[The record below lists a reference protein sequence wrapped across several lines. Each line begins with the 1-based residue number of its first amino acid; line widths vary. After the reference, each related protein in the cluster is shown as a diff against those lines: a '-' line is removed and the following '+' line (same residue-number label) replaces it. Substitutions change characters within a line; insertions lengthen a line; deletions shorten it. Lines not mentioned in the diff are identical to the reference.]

1 MYGTAWLGECA
12 RAQRELTHERTRP
25 PGEKLI
31 VKQPTRGANE
41 PYPGIQ
47 EVSAD
52 ERSHLAEENGEA
64 REMEASQMGAGVWPL
79 SVRRKSV
86 LVNETPVEI
95 GDVEREREVRTI
107 VV

>member
-1 MYGTAWLGECA
+1 M
-12 RAQRELTHERTRP
+12 RSRSKRDHHERTRTL
-25 PGEKLI
+25 GERLI
-31 VKQPTRGANE
+31 VKQLTLRPND

-47 EVSAD
+47 DVGDD
-52 ERSHLAEENGEA
+52 ERSQLAGNSESSGEV

-86 LVNETPVEI
+86 LVNEIPVEL
-95 GDVEREREVRTI
+95 GEAERDKEVRTI